1 MANGVYLSAKT
12 LFLSGQLNWL
22 TDSVK
27 VCLVSAAYTANLA
40 THDFLA
46 DVTGIVAT
54 SGALQN
60 KTVSAGIADA
70 DNITLSAVTGSQ
82 VVALVVFRDTG
93 SAATSNLIA
102 YVDTATNLPVTPN
115 GGPIDVVWDPG
126 TGVFYL
132 T

>member
-1 MANGVYLSAKT
+1 MANGVYVSAKN
-12 LFLSGQLNWL
+12 LFLSAQLNWL

-27 VCLVSAAYTANLA
+27 VCLVSADYIPNLA

-46 DVTGIVAT
+46 DVSGIVAT
-54 SGALQN
+54 SSALQN

-70 DNITLSAVTGSQ
+70 DNITLSAVTGSE
-82 VVALVVFRDTG
+82 VVALVVFQDTG

-102 YVDTATNLPVTPN
+102 YVDTGTNLPVTPN
-115 GGPIDVVWDPG
+115 GGPVEIVFDPAL
-126 TGVFYL
+126 GVFYL